1 MRVSVDKVGRIVIPK
16 RLRDQAGIGAETEL
30 DIVFDGVAI
39 TLEPVVTHER
49 IIDRRDGLPLLRAVP
64 DGILTDDVVR
74 ALRDEQR

>member
-1 MRVSVDKVGRIVIPK
+1 MSVDKVGRIVIPK

-30 DIVFDGVAI
+30 EIVFDGVAI

-49 IIDRRDGLPLLRAVP
+49 IIDRRDGLPVLRAVP
-64 DGILTDDVVR
+64 DGVLTDDVVR